1 MFVGTGYAFVKLTII
16 NIGISPKLHSSVAM
30 LHMLNYTETTTV
42 SAFLCCTGRNKP
54 FETGLELVVTSNI
67 VINL

>member
-16 NIGISPKLHSSVAM
+16 SIEISPKLHGSITM
-30 LHMLNYTETTTV
+30 LHMLNYAEATTV
-42 SAFLCCTGRNKP
+42 AAFLYYTGRNKP